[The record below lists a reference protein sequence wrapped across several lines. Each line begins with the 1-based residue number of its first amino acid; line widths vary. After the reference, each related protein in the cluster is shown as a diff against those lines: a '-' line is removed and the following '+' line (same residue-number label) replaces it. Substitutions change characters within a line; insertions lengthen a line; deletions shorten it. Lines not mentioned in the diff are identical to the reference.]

1 MKRILIATDGSDA
14 ARHAVELGVELAK
27 DEDAAIAFVHVVPL
41 SYLVP
46 TSGFG
51 LVGHLPY
58 EPTASDEAVL
68 DDAIAVADREGVPA
82 ISKMLRGNAV
92 TELIAYADLIG
103 VDLIVVGSRG
113 HGTIASALLGSV
125 SRGVLTHSRRPVM
138 IVRAVPVQEPVAA

>member
-1 MKRILIATDGSDA
+1 M
-14 ARHAVELGVELAK
+14 
-27 DEDAAIAFVHVVPL
+27 
-41 SYLVP
+41 
-46 TSGFG
+46 
-51 LVGHLPY
+51 GHLPY

-68 DDAIAVADREGVPA
+68 DDAMAVADREGVPA

-125 SRGVLTHSRRPVM
+125 SRGVLTHSGRPVM
-138 IVRAVPVQEPVAA
+138 VVRAVPVQEPAAA